1 MRWLARCSAKTE
13 AMDYQ
18 IRKHLPHSRPDWVDD
33 RNTLFVT
40 LCHTQR
46 GVSHFSSEKA
56 WLALVHAAEHLR
68 ARGKW
73 RPLLLLAMPDHLHA
87 LVRIPREHDIGKV
100 IGYFKRTTSYGCPT
114 LWQADGFDHRLRGQS
129 EYLAKR
135 AYILQNPVRAGLVKR
150 PEDWPYQKSWE

>member
-13 AMDYQ
+13 AMDYR
-18 IRKHLPHSRPDWVDD
+18 IRKHPPHGRPDWVDD
-33 RNTLFVT
+33 RDTLFVT
-40 LCHTQR
+40 LCHKQR

-56 WLALVHAAEHLR
+56 WLASVHAAEHLHT
-68 ARGKW
+68 RGKW

-135 AYILQNPVRAGLVKR
+135 AYILQNPVRAGLVNR

>member
-1 MRWLARCSAKTE
+1 
-13 AMDYQ
+13 MDYQ
-18 IRKHLPHSRPDWVDD
+18 IRKHLPHGRPDWVDD

-40 LCHTQR
+40 LCHKQR
-46 GVSHFSSEKA
+46 GVSHFSTEKA
-56 WLALVHAAEHLR
+56 WLALVHSADHLHD
-68 ARGKW
+68 RGKW
-73 RPLLLLAMPDHLHA
+73 RALLLLAMPDHLHA

-100 IGYFKRTTSYGCPT
+100 IGYFKRTTSYAYPT

-135 AYILQNPVRAGLVKR
+135 AYILLNPVRAGLVKR

>member
-1 MRWLARCSAKTE
+1 M
-13 AMDYQ
+13 
-18 IRKHLPHSRPDWVDD
+18 
-33 RNTLFVT
+33 T
-40 LCHTQR
+40 LCHKQR
-46 GVSHFSSEKA
+46 GVSHFSTEKA
-56 WLALVHAAEHLR
+56 WPALVHAAEHLN

-73 RPLLLLAMPDHLHA
+73 RPLLLLAMPNHLHA

-135 AYILQNPVRAGLVKR
+135 AYILLNPVRAGLVKR
-150 PEDWPYQKSWE
+150 PEDWPYQKSWEQPISR

>member
-1 MRWLARCSAKTE
+1 
-13 AMDYQ
+13 MDYR
-18 IRKHLPHSRPDWVDD
+18 IRKYLPHGRPDWIDD

-40 LCHTQR
+40 LCHKHR
-46 GVSHFSSEKA
+46 GVSHFNCDKA
-56 WLALVHAAEHLR
+56 WMALVHAAEHLS

-73 RPLLLLAMPDHLHA
+73 APLLMLAMPDHVHA

-100 IGYFKRTTSYGCPT
+100 IGWFKRTTSYGYPT

-135 AYILQNPVRAGLVKR
+135 AYILQNPVRANMVESSEK
-150 PEDWPYQKSWE
+150 WPYLKSWE

>member
-1 MRWLARCSAKTE
+1 
-13 AMDYQ
+13 MDYQ
-18 IRKHLPHSRPDWVDD
+18 IRKHLPHGRPDWVDD

-40 LCHTQR
+40 LCHKQR
-46 GVSHFSSEKA
+46 GVSHFSTEKA
-56 WLALVHAAEHLR
+56 WPALVHAADHLH

-73 RPLLLLAMPDHLHA
+73 RALLLLAMPDHLHA

-100 IGYFKRTTSYGCPT
+100 IGYFKRTTSYAYPT

-135 AYILQNPVRAGLVKR
+135 AYILLNPVRAGLVKR